1 MKLYKYASPRTVDKI
16 FRRDGAVY
24 LKASRPKEF
33 NDPFELFLTLRTAGV
48 APEVLAFYQDVVGAV
63 PQWPTVCFSKRPDV
77 IPMWAHYG
85 QECSGFAVEVEE
97 ELLTKTFPDIRAE
110 DVSYSSDP
118 TTIDIGLVQH
128 AAMTC
133 KPRHSYSVQSA
144 AVSAA
149 YFTKNAVWN
158 YELERRVVLNSMAT
172 VSIGGHTLLRLP
184 EKSVTALIS
193 GPRAN
198 MRFRRRLEAIADALG
213 AACFQLHIPRNSTSA
228 FFTSGAGETF
238 TFDGSALAL
247 THDTCIECGEPLQDD
262 SNETCA
268 WCSISEAHRVDAART
283 NPLRMLANLGMLEE
297 YVEGMRRIADEAP
310 RGQSLNTSRPPSP
323 QDS

>member
-1 MKLYKYASPRTVDKI
+1 MKLYKYASARTVDKI

-24 LKASRPKEF
+24 LKASRPKDF

-48 APEVLAFYQDVVGAV
+48 EPEVLAFYQDVVGAV
-63 PQWPTVCFSKRPDV
+63 PQWPTICFTKRPDV

-85 QECSGFAVEVEE
+85 QECSGFAVEVDE
-97 ELLTKTFPDIRAE
+97 ELLTKTFPEIRAE
-110 DVSYSSDP
+110 DVSYSLDP
-118 TTIDIGLVQH
+118 TTIDIGLVQN

-133 KPRHSYSVQSA
+133 KPRHSYFVQSA

-158 YELERRVVLNSMAT
+158 YEVERRVVLNSTAT
-172 VSIGGHTLLRLP
+172 VSIARHTLLRLS
-184 EKSVTALIS
+184 EKSVTALIA

-198 MRFRRRLEAIADALG
+198 TRFRRRLKVMADSLG
-213 AACFQLHIPRNSTSA
+213 AAYFQLHIPRNSTTA

-238 TFDGSALAL
+238 TFDGTTLAL
-247 THDTCIECGEPLQDD
+247 REDTCIECGEPLQDD

-268 WCSISEAHRVDAART
+268 WCSISEAHRLDAARS
-283 NPLRMLANLGMLEE
+283 NPLRMLSGLGMLEE
-297 YVEGMRRIADEAP
+297 YVEGMRRITKRKGAT
-310 RGQSLNTSRPPSP
+310 RTRKS
-323 QDS
+323 